1 MGPLDKDVVRSD
13 ALRAAGDALELELH
27 QHWYRSLPL
36 TSVGVLDIQID
47 EEPVSTDEITIEA
60 NGNEYSFDELAER
73 PDEWW
78 FTTDAITV
86 RIPRQGSKPGD
97 EHRVRVDLGLL
108 IPYLLIGPPD
118 QRRPL
123 LASSLSEK
131 TLVCN

>member
-1 MGPLDKDVVRSD
+1 MGPADKDVLRPD
-13 ALRAAGDALELELH
+13 ALRATDGALELQLR

-47 EEPVSTDEITIEA
+47 GEPVSTDDISVEA
-60 NGNEYSFDELAER
+60 NGKMFSFDGLAEQ

-78 FTTDAITV
+78 FVTDAITV
-86 RIPRQGSKPGD
+86 RIPRDDAKSGD
-97 EHRVRVDLGLL
+97 QHRVRVDLGLL

-123 LASSLSEK
+123 LASSLNDE
-131 TLVCN
+131 TLTCS

>member
-1 MGPLDKDVVRSD
+1 MGPLDKDVVRPD
-13 ALRAAGDALELELH
+13 ALRAVADALQLELH

-47 EEPVSTDEITIEA
+47 EQPVGTDAIRIEA
-60 NGNEYSFDELAER
+60 NGKTFTFDELAER

-86 RIPRQGSKPGD
+86 RIPHEGAKPGD

-131 TLVCN
+131 TLVCK

>member
-1 MGPLDKDVVRSD
+1 MGPLDKDVVRPD

-36 TSVGVLDIQID
+36 TSVGVLDIRID
-47 EEPVSTDEITIEA
+47 DEPVSADDITIEA
-60 NGNEYSFDELAER
+60 NGRTFSFHELAER

-86 RIPRQGSKPGD
+86 RIPRVSATPG
-97 EHRVRVDLGLL
+97 EQHRVRVDLGLL

-123 LASSLSEK
+123 LASSLSDK
-131 TLVCN
+131 TVVCN

>member
-1 MGPLDKDVVRSD
+1 MDKDVLRPD
-13 ALRAAGDALELELH
+13 ALRATPDALELDLH

-47 EEPVSTDEITIEA
+47 DEPVSTDDIAIEA
-60 NGNEYSFDELAER
+60 NGETFSFDELAER
-73 PDEWW
+73 PDQWW

-86 RIPRQGSKPGD
+86 RVPCEGAKPGD
-97 EHRVRVDLGLL
+97 QHRVRVDLGLL

-123 LASSLSEK
+123 LASSLSDK
-131 TLVCN
+131 TLTCS

>member
-1 MGPLDKDVVRSD
+1 MGPLDKDVVRPD

-36 TSVGVLDIQID
+36 TAVGVLDIQID
-47 EEPVSTDEITIEA
+47 GEAVSTDDITIEA
-60 NGNEYSFDELAER
+60 NGKTFSFDQLAER

-86 RIPRQGSKPGD
+86 RIPREGAAPGA
-97 EHRVRVDLGLL
+97 EHQVRVDLGLL

-118 QRRPL
+118 DRRPL
-123 LASSLSEK
+123 LASSLSDK
-131 TLVCN
+131 TLICN

>member
-1 MGPLDKDVVRSD
+1 MGPLDKDVVRPD
-13 ALRAAGDALELELH
+13 ALKAADDALELELH

-36 TSVGVLDIQID
+36 TSVAVLDVQID
-47 EEPVSTDEITIEA
+47 EQPVSTTDMTIEA
-60 NGNEYSFDELAER
+60 NGKTFSFDELAER

-86 RIPRQGSKPGD
+86 RIPRAGAKPG
-97 EHRVRVDLGLL
+97 EQHRVRVDLGLL

-123 LASSLSEK
+123 LASSLSDK
-131 TLVCN
+131 ILTCS

>member
-1 MGPLDKDVVRSD
+1 MGPLDKDVLRPD
-13 ALRAAGDALELELH
+13 ALRAAPDALELELH

-36 TSVGVLDIQID
+36 TSVGVLDIAID
-47 EEPVSTDEITIEA
+47 EEPVGTDELTIEA
-60 NGNEYSFDELAER
+60 NGKTYSFDQLAER

-86 RIPRQGSKPGD
+86 RIPRAGAQPGD
-97 EHRVRVDLGLL
+97 QHRVRVDLGLL

-123 LASSLSEK
+123 LASSLSDK
-131 TLVCN
+131 TLTCS

>member
-1 MGPLDKDVVRSD
+1 MGPLDKDVVRPD
-13 ALRAAGDALELELH
+13 ALRAADDTLELELH
-27 QHWYRSLPL
+27 HHWYRSLPL

-47 EEPVSTDEITIEA
+47 GEPVSAEDIAIEA
-60 NGNEYSFDELAER
+60 NGSTFSFDELAER
-73 PDEWW
+73 PDDWW

-86 RIPRQGSKPGD
+86 RIPHDGAKAGD

-123 LASSLSEK
+123 LASSLSDK
-131 TLVCN
+131 TLVAH